1 MSGRQWSSTSSPE
14 PLVKRLLLFLLL
26 FGAGFA
32 LLWFLQDRGEDSGS
46 DDLPDDVE
54 VVDELPRDPQNLIGV
69 PDAPG
74 DPDSGTSQVGL
85 GSRLSYTRYDE
96 VTGEAL
102 FVLTAEDSRTA
113 QAGWLEIEG
122 VTLSYPGL
130 GEVTAARGR
139 LAVDAEGRL
148 VTGDEADATG
158 GRIELE
164 EAVVELREGHRLAP
178 ATIVAP
184 RFEAR
189 YDQREVTL
197 LDQPKWTSPEL
208 VVTGARIDLDL
219 DAERIDAQ
227 GGTIARWLDADGV
240 PALELFGE
248 RLVVD
253 GATAL
258 EVGAVLS
265 GSPAAPARLEMAP
278 RDPLEERLVL
288 TAPGIVL
295 EAARASD
302 DAPFVPTE
310 VRIEGGRGQLASGPA
325 QLSGETFDFDFEG
338 DTRPERVRVQG
349 GAQLVLPPELWSGLD
364 GADVL
369 DPELWGALVLV
380 ADDELELGRTAD
392 AARVDVTARGVST
405 LTLGELVMRAGDG
418 FEGAYDRSAG
428 QLELEGRGGLTI
440 DGTVPAADD
449 NSTVHIEH
457 RSEVLKIDYT
467 VGDDVETLALNTDG
481 PAVFAAELRPAGAG
495 DDAEPIEALRLD
507 AKEGLAL
514 RLLRRGAAV
523 RWQLDRAG
531 RVTFTAFDELESLS
545 GTATELF
552 ELDSAA
558 RSLRGRGLS
567 ATGTDADGAAFGY
580 AAQEVDVRGP
590 EAVDLRGAA
599 RFAGAGFELRGDTL
613 TRNGKTLAASG
624 GVYCAFEGDGQN
636 ATLRSARLDVEGFVI
651 GEEGVRFDVVK
662 ASGGVRGSGSL
673 DRGTFDVT
681 AEQLELL
688 DWGQAVRP
696 QRLVVTGRAEFD
708 LTEAGRVWEIEAD
721 EVWAESLSEEFKL
734 VATGDLVVRE
744 ASVDF
749 EGRGERLTL
758 RRGAT
763 REDIEA
769 TLESGAD
776 PARVRGLLP
785 TSSDPLGGHTGALAG
800 VELPDLPVF
809 DGTVERV
816 TLSPERIELIALDGV
831 LRGLTLPINPSLTE
845 VHLQAGSLTSE
856 TEEWVGGL
864 RDVLELDGEVVIRHT
879 PDIGPDHVFRAE
891 HVTFVRSRPF
901 DSDPGALPTAA
912 DTSFI
917 AHGEVSLTQGLRFE
931 AYGEHLEVVAP
942 EQVMTFEGTPAS
954 ILYAGLTATG
964 KELRID
970 PTTMQVSSGPGTVT
984 IDPELLKALGSS
996 SQLATDVPWILDH
1009 QGLSGR
1015 TEGDLVLEVLQKP
1028 RLIVGEQ
1035 LLSASVGLFWLDR
1048 VMLESRR
1055 QEARTDIVLPRV
1067 KDMVDMLP
1075 MDPAANILR
1084 EFYFEGPIEYT
1095 VAGDT
1100 VGSAEAMYLD
1110 LREQRGWL
1118 ANAELFLVRK
1128 VRDREVRWS
1137 ARAEWMQRTSEGTL
1151 LSNDAVLSPCS
1162 FVDQHLFISTENLIV
1177 RRAKDDDPNSFRVGL
1192 QGNALD
1198 LYGLLS
1204 IPLPPIGWDADD
1216 EGIPLVPELKLGS
1229 SARFGTFL
1237 ATGISFDAE
1246 GLGDGAHALL
1256 GGDDEER
1263 TTSDGSVRLSWL
1275 GSRGVL
1281 LDLGLRLEAVSRY
1294 WFDIAIGGLFDDS
1307 RDRGLLRVDQ
1317 NDRSDLR
1324 TWMRSRGRY
1333 SFDENT
1339 WLDVVFSSES
1349 DPGVQAE
1356 FYEDEFLHYEERENY
1371 LNWRTSAGQRF
1382 FSARVKL
1389 QVDSARTQ
1397 VEELPELR
1405 ALIDRTPF
1413 QPFGDRTLLYSSDS
1427 TLGWYRRISGDPNN
1441 QSPFALQVPF
1451 VDGGGDTHVLRGD
1464 TTHRVELPLT
1474 LPSAWKLVPFLETRA
1489 TVWDRSLAPDDDP
1502 TRFDLEAGARLTTV
1516 FWRRF
1521 GDTTAQLAPF
1531 LESRASVIH
1540 EESGGDPFVLDAV
1553 DLPTGDDRH
1562 ALGVRGRLFG
1572 WRDDEELDVEL
1583 LARRT
1588 NLDDGGELDTFEVF
1602 AGWQTH
1608 LGDMPVGVAHDGRYD
1623 LDAGASLVSR
1633 SVLGLRPTDD
1643 LGIELSHS
1651 RALDD
1656 AGLPYYEAGTLRGTY
1671 RWTEKWE
1678 FEASQTL
1685 SVLDDTDLVYET
1697 ILRRYGHDLVFE
1709 LGVSRVAG
1717 EGGTSFTLGVRPEI
1731 LFRRSPVGYANHR

>member
-1 MSGRQWSSTSSPE
+1 M
-14 PLVKRLLLFLLL
+14 KRLLSFLLL

-32 LLWFLQDRGEDSGS
+32 LLWFLQDRGEEQDPS
-46 DDLPDDVE
+46 DPLVE
-54 VVDELPRDPQNLIGV
+54 VPDEAGDEAPRDLIDV

-74 DPDSGTSQVGL
+74 EPDGGTSQVGL

-96 VTGEAL
+96 ATGEAL

-113 QAGWLEIEG
+113 QAGWLDIEG

-130 GEVTAARGR
+130 GDVTAARGR
-139 LAVDAEGRL
+139 LAVDANGRL

-189 YDQREVTL
+189 YDEREVTL
-197 LDQPKWTSPEL
+197 LGRPTWTSPEL
-208 VVTGARIDLDL
+208 TVTGERIDLDL

-227 GGTIARWLDADGV
+227 GDTLARWLAADGT
-240 PALELFGE
+240 PSLELFGA

-258 EVGAVLS
+258 EVGAVLT
-265 GSPAAPARLEMAP
+265 GEPGAPARLEMAP

-288 TAPGIVL
+288 SAPGIVL
-295 EAARASD
+295 ESARASE

-310 VRIEGGRGQLASGPA
+310 VRIEGGRGELASGPA
-325 QLSGETFDFDFEG
+325 RLSGETFGFDFEG
-338 DTRPERVRVQG
+338 DTRPERVRVRG
-349 GAQLVLPPELWSGLD
+349 DARLVLPPALWGGLD
-364 GADVL
+364 PDAEL
-369 DPELWGALVLV
+369 DPEVWGALVLV
-380 ADDELELGRTAD
+380 ADDELELGRTTD

-405 LTLGELVMRAGDG
+405 LTLGGLVMRAGDG
-418 FEGAYDRSAG
+418 FQGAYDRTAG
-428 QLELEGRGGLTI
+428 ELQLEGRGGLTI
-440 DGTVPAADD
+440 DGALPAADD
-449 NSTVHIEH
+449 GSTVRIEH
-457 RSEVLKIDYT
+457 RSDVLLIDYAVT
-467 VGDDVETLALNTDG
+467 EGAETLALNTDG
-481 PAVFAAELRPAGAG
+481 PAVFVAERLPA
-495 DDAEPIEALRLD
+495 DSDADPEAEAQALEALRLD
-507 AKEGLAL
+507 ATNGLAL
-514 RLLRRGAAV
+514 RLLREDDAV
-523 RWQLDRAG
+523 SWRLDRAG
-531 RVTFTAFDELESLS
+531 GVTFTAFDEHESLS

-567 ATGTDADGAAFGY
+567 ATGTDAKNATFGY
-580 AAQEVDVRGP
+580 AAQDVDVRGP
-590 EAVDLRGAA
+590 EAVELRGAA
-599 RFAGAGFELRGDTL
+599 RFEGAGFELRGDTL
-613 TRNGKTLAASG
+613 TRNGSQLAATG
-624 GVYCAFEGDGQN
+624 GVFGTFQGDDQS
-636 ATLRSARLDVEGFVI
+636 ATLRSARLDVEGFV
-651 GEEGVRFDVVK
+651 VRDDGLRLDVVT
-662 ASGGVRGSGSL
+662 ASGGVNGSGSI
-673 DRGTFDVT
+673 DQMTFDVT
-681 AEQLELL
+681 AETVELF
-688 DWGQAVRP
+688 DWGQTERP
-696 QRLVVTGRAEFD
+696 QRLVVTGRTAFD
-708 LTEAGRVWEIEAD
+708 LREGGRLWEIEAD
-721 EVWAESLSEEFKL
+721 EVRAKSLAEELEL

-744 ASVDF
+744 DSAGF

-758 RRGAT
+758 WRGAT
-763 REDIEA
+763 RAAFEA
-769 TLESGAD
+769 VLESGAE

-785 TSSDPLGGHTGALAG
+785 ASSGPIGGGPQPLPGIDMP
-800 VELPDLPVF
+800 ELPVF

-816 TLSPERIELIALDGV
+816 TLSPERVELVGLDGV
-831 LRGLTLPINPSLTE
+831 VRGLTLPINPSLTE
-845 VHLQAGSLTSE
+845 VRIQAGSLTSE

-879 PDIGPDHVFRAE
+879 PQLGPDHVFRSE
-891 HVTFVRSRPF
+891 HVTFVRARPF
-901 DSDPGALPTAA
+901 DSDPEALPTAA

-931 AYGEHLEVVAP
+931 AFGDHLEVTAP
-942 EQVMTFEGTPAS
+942 DQVLTFEGTPAS

-964 KELRID
+964 KQLRID
-970 PTTMQVSSGPGTVT
+970 PATMQVTSGPGTVT
-984 IDPELLKALGSS
+984 IDPELLEGLGPNA
-996 SQLATDVPWILDH
+996 QLAGDVPWVLDH

-1015 TEGDLVLEVLQKP
+1015 SEGDLVLEVLQKP
-1028 RLIVGEQ
+1028 RLTVGDQ
-1035 LLSASVGLFWLDR
+1035 LLTASVGLFWLDR
-1048 VMLESRR
+1048 ATLESRR
-1055 QEARTDIVLPRV
+1055 QEARDDVVVPRV
-1067 KDMVDMLP
+1067 KDMVDELP

-1084 EFYFEGPIEYT
+1084 ELYFEGPIEYT

-1118 ANAELFLVRK
+1118 ANAELFLVRTM
-1128 VRDREVRWS
+1128 RDREVRWS

-1177 RRAKDDDPNSFRVGL
+1177 RRAKDEDPNSFRVGL

-1216 EGIPLVPELKLGS
+1216 EGMPLVPELKLGS

-1256 GGDDEER
+1256 GADEGDR
-1263 TTSDGSVRLSWL
+1263 TTSDGSVGLSWL

-1281 LDLGLRLEAVSRY
+1281 LDLGLRLEAVGRY
-1294 WFDIAIGGLFDDS
+1294 WFEAAAGGLVDDS

-1317 NDRSDLR
+1317 DDRSDLR
-1324 TWMRSRGRY
+1324 TWLRARGRY

-1339 WLDVVFSSES
+1339 WLDVVFSSET

-1356 FYEDEFLHYEERENY
+1356 FYEDAFLHYEERENY
-1371 LNWRTSAGQRF
+1371 LNWRTSEGQRF

-1389 QVDSARTQ
+1389 QIDSARTQ

-1427 TLGWYRRISGDPNN
+1427 TLGWYRRIAGDPNY

-1451 VDGGGDTHVLRGD
+1451 TDGSGDTHVLRGD

-1489 TVWDRSLAPDDDP
+1489 TVWDRSLTMDDDP

-1516 FWRRF
+1516 YWRRF

-1531 LESRASVIH
+1531 LESRASLVH
-1540 EESGGDPFVLDAV
+1540 EESGGDPYVLDAV

-1588 NLDDGGELDTFEVF
+1588 NLEGGDELDTFEVF

-1608 LGDMPVGVAHDGRYD
+1608 LGDMPVGMAHDGRYD
-1623 LDAGASLVSR
+1623 LDAGASVVSR
-1633 SVLGLRPTDD
+1633 SVLGLRPTED
-1643 LGIELSHS
+1643 LGLELSHS

-1656 AGLPYYEAGTLRGTY
+1656 AGLPYYEAGTIRGTY
-1671 RWTEKWE
+1671 RWTQKWE